1 MPPASQDAFAPS
13 SRARSRSVTCAPRS
27 ASVSAVVRPA
37 TPAPT
42 TVARIAS
49 LRRLHVESGPPLKE
63 FAGLLRHASHR
74 LGFLA
79 KVLRDLHRAEFRPTH
94 RAEMRHLVT
103 VLRQGLVVELAR
115 GVGIERQVELVLPA
129 EVEAGARHRV
139 IANLRRR
146 MTLGEVGGMR
156 SDAVGDDA
164 GLDVLAVG
172 QTE

>member
-1 MPPASQDAFAPS
+1 MPPASHDALPPS
-13 SRARSRSVTCAPRS
+13 SRERSTSVTRAPRS

-49 LRRLHVESGPPLKE
+49 FRGIDVERPALVQE
-63 FAGLLRHASHR
+63 LARLLRHAGHR

-79 KVLRDLHRAEFRPTH
+79 KILGDLHRAEFRAAH
-94 RAEMRHLVT
+94 RAEMRDLVA
-103 VLRQGLVVELAR
+103 VLRQRLVVELAR
-115 GVGIERQVELVLPA
+115 GVGIERQVELILPA
-129 EVEAGARHRV
+129 EVEARLAHRI
-139 IANLRRR
+139 IADLSRR
-146 MTLGEVGGMR
+146 MTLGEVSSVR

-172 QTE
+172 Q